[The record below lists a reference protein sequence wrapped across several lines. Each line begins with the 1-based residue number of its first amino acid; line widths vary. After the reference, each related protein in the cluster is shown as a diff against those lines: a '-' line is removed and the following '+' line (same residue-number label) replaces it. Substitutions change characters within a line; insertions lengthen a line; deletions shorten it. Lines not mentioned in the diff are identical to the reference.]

1 MGGFLLRIILYM
13 VRVSALRMVMRSGSS
28 SIIPRWLRFLAM
40 PAALIYFLMPRDI
53 LPDFGLPLPIGFMDD
68 LLIGG
73 VILFIFVTRLLP
85 RMGSS
90 QSSSGRKSN
99 RKTIDGDYE
108 VLDEDD
114 DRKSSEEEE

>member
-1 MGGFLLRIILYM
+1 MGRFLLRIILYM
-13 VRVSALRMVMRSGSS
+13 VRVSALRMFMRSGGS

-53 LPDFGLPLPIGFMDD
+53 LPDFGLPLPVGFMDD

-73 VILFIFVTRLLP
+73 VIMFIFVTRLLP

-99 RKTIDGDYE
+99 RKTIDGEYE
-108 VLDEDD
+108 VIDEDD
-114 DRKSSEEEE
+114 KKSSEEQE